1 MVNWKI
7 AKPKPRYED
16 LMEDML
22 CKVDIK
28 FKQLQTLMM
37 DHYTGIVKVVKEGS
51 TSYDKCGNAIPSYRA
66 TSPFH
71 VCSFVNS
78 IIPIPVAHHDATAS
92 WWRQKLGLFSD
103 KILIISRASCGV
115 RGANS
120 GHYKDP
126 PQFHNEHNI
135 DVKTDNI
142 VEDFEQSSKVGGNE
156 GGADERV
163 TESVSGYTNKA
174 QEEEMYNTAAEI
186 DKGPRDEFLK
196 LLTYAIFKATLVVS
210 LILVTMLL
218 QLFLR
223 KEKDENY
230 TAK

>member
-51 TSYDKCGNAIPSYRA
+51 TSYVK
-66 TSPFH
+66 
-71 VCSFVNS
+71 
-78 IIPIPVAHHDATAS
+78 
-92 WWRQKLGLFSD
+92 
-103 KILIISRASCGV
+103 V
-115 RGANS
+115 RTLR
-120 GHYKDP
+120 DP

-156 GGADERV
+156 EGADERI

-174 QEEEMYNTAAEI
+174 QEEEMYNTAAEL
-186 DKGPRDEFLK
+186 DKGPRDECL
-196 LLTYAIFKATLVVS
+196 
-210 LILVTMLL
+210 
-218 QLFLR
+218 
-223 KEKDENY
+223 KDENIHSMKVALIERSICEIIQGLCIPAGLPWHFVDEVY
-230 TAK
+230 VPINYHGSFHWILEVIVLKKRYIRVYDSLKGHKGHAVEIKELSKILSTYL